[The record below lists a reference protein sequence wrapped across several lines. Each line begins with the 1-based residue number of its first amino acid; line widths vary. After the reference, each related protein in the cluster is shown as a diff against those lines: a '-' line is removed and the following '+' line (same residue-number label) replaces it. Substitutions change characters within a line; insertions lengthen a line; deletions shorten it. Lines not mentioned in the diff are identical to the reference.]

1 MPQGTLDHSLSV
13 FLAAAAL
20 AAALVYWLRFC
31 TRDDPGLAGAAIKAA
46 STGLLAAILWT
57 AVARGH
63 GLWPIALGLTL
74 GALGDWFL
82 ARRGQAAFLAGMAAF
97 AAGHLAYAGG
107 IVARAADLGFDGWTL
122 AEGVAV
128 AVLAALV
135 GSTPLWLLPRTGAL
149 RGPVAGYVA
158 VIGLMGL
165 AVAVLPAHPGQ
176 GGLRAGAA
184 LFILSDALLALR
196 LFVVQD
202 RAAQARL
209 SRALWPAYWAG
220 QALIGWASILVW
232 SAKG

>member
-1 MPQGTLDHSLSV
+1 M
-13 FLAAAAL
+13 
-20 AAALVYWLRFC
+20 
-31 TRDDPGLAGAAIKAA
+31 
-46 STGLLAAILWT
+46 
-57 AVARGH
+57 
-63 GLWPIALGLTL
+63 GLTL

-220 QALIGWASILVW
+220 QALIGWASILTW